1 MNKPII
7 IKRLTNNTK
16 IYIKVDDEYFC
27 VYQHDTYRVIYAC
40 DNKLRVFTDIYW
52 RTRYTFE
59 DHTDHCSMSSP
70 LFIYAM
76 TCTETWP

>member
-59 DHTDHCSMSSP
+59 DLCSSKKTIQAAICRS
-70 LFIYAM
+70 
-76 TCTETWP
+76 